1 MLTEDWD
8 KYVKPVPI
16 LQWLVAIVLSTHVLI
31 SSKDPLGMGPSAVYV
46 LVLLISNVVFLYLLP
61 RFISL
66 SSLTTTLVIIDTLL
80 VPGTLYFT
88 GATGTD
94 LYVVY
99 FGIMLIAGAS
109 GNLKRSLILA
119 VIICAAYGV
128 FTLWND
134 DDSTP
139 LEAVLLRMPFFLVMT
154 MFYGALAEY
163 AHRIRADR
171 EKMAYAATHD
181 DLTGMPNRRLL
192 LENLARE
199 LDRAK
204 RFERPVSCAMVDLD
218 KFKSINDIYGH
229 DMGDRVLQDF
239 SSLLALQSRGYDL
252 IGRFGGDEFIWILP
266 DVTKENSLAPAEAI
280 RETVGQYVFGGGTTT
295 FRLTASIGVT
305 TYIPGESP
313 APTPADMLKSADVA
327 LYMAKKHGGNQVCH
341 LPLLTQALGTE
352 VGTQQTG
359 DPIKP

>member
-1 MLTEDWD
+1 MTTTESWD
-8 KYVKPVPI
+8 KYIKPVPI
-16 LQWLVAIVLSTHVLI
+16 LQWLVVIVLSIHVLI
-31 SSKDPLGMGPSAVYV
+31 SGQDPLGMGTSAIYV
-46 LVLLISNVVFLYLLP
+46 LTLLSSNVLFLYVMP
-61 RFISL
+61 RLISL
-66 SSLTTTLVIIDTLL
+66 SNLTTILVVLDTLL
-80 VPGTLYFT
+80 VPATLYMT
-88 GATGTD
+88 GSRGTD

-99 FGIMLIAGAS
+99 FGIMLIAGAA
-109 GNLKRSLILA
+109 GNLKRTLILA
-119 VIICAAYGV
+119 AMICAAYGV

-139 LEAVLLRMPFFLVMT
+139 LEAVLLRVPFFLVMT

-163 AHRIRADR
+163 AQRIRTDR

-204 RFERPVSCAMVDLD
+204 RFQRPVSCAMLDLD

-239 SSLLALQSRGYDL
+239 ASLLALQSRGYDL
-252 IGRFGGDEFIWILP
+252 IGRLGGDEFVWILP
-266 DVTKENSLAPAEAI
+266 DVTKDSSLAPAEAI
-280 RETVGQYVFGGGTTT
+280 RETVEQYVFGGGTTT
-295 FRLTASIGVT
+295 FRLSASIGVT
-305 TYIPGESP
+305 TYMPGESP

-341 LPLLTQALGTE
+341 LPLLAEALSPG
-352 VGTQQTG
+352 VGAEPATG
-359 DPIKP
+359 NR